1 MYQYIIY
8 NCKFMKLKGKMD
20 IFNHISSFN
29 ARKGEL
35 SKDCFRWVYSFNS
48 DEQQSR
54 EELFDRFNIRRPKNY
69 YGHSMSKGD
78 IIVEIHDGKATAHVC
93 LGIGWAVIDDIKVV
107 E

>member
-8 NCKFMKLKGKMD
+8 NCKFMKLKGKMN
-20 IFNHISSFN
+20 IFFDNGSFN

-35 SKDCFRWVYSFNS
+35 SKDCFRQVYSFES

-54 EELFDRFNIRRPKNY
+54 EELFDRFNIRRPRDYN
-69 YGHSMSKGD
+69 GHSMSKGD
-78 IIVEIHDGKATAHVC
+78 IIVEIHNGKATAHVC
-93 LGIGWAVIDDIKVV
+93 LGIGWAVIDDVKVV